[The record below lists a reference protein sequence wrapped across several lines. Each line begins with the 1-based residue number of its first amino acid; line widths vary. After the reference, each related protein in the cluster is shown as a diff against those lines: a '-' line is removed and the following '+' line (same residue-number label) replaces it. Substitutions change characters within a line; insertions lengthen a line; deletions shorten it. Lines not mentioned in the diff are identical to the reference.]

1 MTDWLEATFA
11 RDQAD
16 GIDPANAEQ
25 GWRQNDTEI
34 VLVAGPPGAGKST
47 YVQTHRLPGDVV
59 VDYDLIAE
67 AFGTPAHQDT
77 VCPAATVARGAVLT
91 ALRKGRLDVGRV
103 WVVSANP
110 NAELLF
116 PAHQTV
122 LVDPGRD
129 EVLARCRKAGRPTRW
144 FQLVDDWYRQR
155 KVTS

>member
-1 MTDWLEATFA
+1 MEATFA
-11 RDQAD
+11 RDRAD

-25 GWRQNDTEI
+25 GWRHAETEI

-47 YVQTHRLPGDVV
+47 YVQGNRGPGDVV

-67 AFGTPAHQDT
+67 AFGEPAHAEQS
-77 VCPAATVARGAVLT
+77 PAATLARGAVLT

-116 PAHQTV
+116 PAHRTV
-122 LVDPGRD
+122 VVDPGRD
-129 EVLARCRKAGRPTRW
+129 EVMDRCLKAGRPSRW

-155 KVTS
+155 KVPT